1 MHADSWG
8 KHKPSPQALRVQQA
22 RNEAAKRERQQAR
35 RRAIGSR
42 KPIAEGNDLKER
54 REKPTEATAE
64 PPIDEPEV
72 RAPIDEPEVWEPMKE
87 K

>member
-64 PPIDEPEV
+64 PRCEV
-72 RAPIDEPEVWEPMKE
+72 REPMEGKQLIQAPPQPS
-87 K
+87 